1 MKKVLFMG
9 LFYFLIFGASQAQ
22 ERRTLTLDQAI
33 DLAKLNS
40 RSAKQA
46 ETRRTLGFWEYKVFQ
61 SQLKPQLLLRG
72 NFPNYTN
79 RAIPVTQPDGNVEFR
94 QVNQNNVDLALG
106 LQQVLPWTNTTIALE
121 TNLARFDDF
130 ESDISNYQGDPF
142 GITISQPIFAVNPF
156 RWDRQTAPLEYEQS
170 KREYVQDI
178 EDASRTAARLFFQLL
193 VEQKN
198 LEIALQNE
206 AANDTINKVEQGR
219 YNIGT
224 TTEDALLQTEADLLT
239 AQSDAQQARLDVQ
252 SRTLNLRNF
261 IGLTDDVELELIAPE
276 EVPGFLIDYDE
287 ALKYAKENR
296 SEYLEFQILK
306 LEAQRGV
313 AEARAQ
319 RFNAFV
325 SASFGY
331 NSAQSSDLGGVYEPD
346 NVAAGGTFR
355 LNFTMPILDGGRN
368 KARMNTA
375 LERQKLND
383 FTVEQNMINFEQEI
397 ANAVRN
403 FDQIRQQIEIAQ
415 KRQDIALKRFE
426 ITNGRYLAGKVG
438 ILDLT
443 NARTSKDSSI
453 RSYINALQQYWDA
466 YYELRALTLYDFQN
480 RQLLYNPLLE
490 YNPKQDKM
498 VDTSQGQ

>member
-1 MKKVLFMG
+1 MKKVFLTALLYLFA
-9 LFYFLIFGASQAQ
+9 LNLNAQ
-22 ERRTLTLDQAI
+22 GTRVLTLDEVI
-33 DLAKLNS
+33 ELAKKNS
-40 RSAKQA
+40 RSAKSA
-46 ETRRTLGFWEYKVFQ
+46 ETRRTLGYWEYRVFQ

-72 NFPNYTN
+72 TLPNYIN
-79 RAIPVTQPDGNVEFR
+79 RAIPVTQPDGNVQFR
-94 QVNQNNVDLALG
+94 QVNQNNVDMALG
-106 LQQVLPWTNTTIALE
+106 LQQVLPWTNTTISVE

-130 ESDISNYQGDPF
+130 EGDISNYQGDPF

-170 KREYVQDI
+170 KRRFVQDI

-206 AANDTINKVEQGR
+206 AANDTIYNVEKGR
-219 YNIGT
+219 FNIGS
-224 TTEDALLQTEADLLT
+224 TTEDELLQTEADLLT
-239 AQSDAQQARLDVQ
+239 AQAEAQQARLDVQ

-261 IGLTDDVELELIAPE
+261 IGLTDDVDLQLVVPQ
-276 EVPGFLIDYDE
+276 EVPDIFIEVED

-296 SEYLEFQILK
+296 AEFLNFQIDK
-306 LEAQRGV
+306 LNAERQV

-331 NSAQSSDLGGVYEPD
+331 NSAQSGEINGVYDPD
-346 NVAAGGTFR
+346 NLATGGTFR

-368 KARMNTA
+368 KARMNRA
-375 LERQKLND
+375 QELQKLTTFNI
-383 FTVEQNMINFEQEI
+383 EQNRINFEQEI
-397 ANAVRN
+397 TNAVRN
-403 FDQIRQQIEIAQ
+403 FDQIRQQIEIAE
-415 KRQDIALKRFE
+415 KRQEIALKRFE

-466 YYELRALTLYDFQN
+466 YYELRNLTLYDFEQN
-480 RQLLYNPLLE
+480 RLLYNPLLE
-490 YNPKQDKM
+490 YNPKQDMM
-498 VDTSQGQ
+498 VEKN

>member
-1 MKKVLFMG
+1 MKKVILLALVF
-9 LFYFLIFGASQAQ
+9 FVFTNAQSQ
-22 ERRTLTLDQAI
+22 ERRTLTLDQVI
-33 DLAKLNS
+33 ELAKANS
-40 RSAKQA
+40 RSAKLA

-72 NFPNYTN
+72 TFPNYVN
-79 RAIPVTQPDGNVEFR
+79 RSIPVTQPDGNVEFR
-94 QVNQNNVDLALG
+94 SVNQNNVDMALG
-106 LQQVLPWTNTTIALE
+106 FQQVLPWTNTTISVE

-156 RWDRQTAPLEYEQS
+156 KWDRQSAPLEYEQS
-170 KREYVQDI
+170 KRQYVQDI

-206 AANDTINKVEQGR
+206 AANDTINRVEQGR

-252 SRTLNLRNF
+252 TRTLNLRNF
-261 IGLTDDVELELIAPE
+261 IGLTDDVDIDLVVPEDAPDIFI
-276 EVPGFLIDYDE
+276 EVDD

-296 SEYLEFQILK
+296 AEYLDFQLDK
-306 LEAQRGV
+306 LNAERTV
-313 AEARAQ
+313 SEARAQ
-319 RFNAFV
+319 RFNAFI

-331 NSAQSSDLGGVYEPD
+331 NSAQANELGGVYDPD

-368 KARMNTA
+368 KARMNRA
-375 LERQKLND
+375 AELQKLTTFNI
-383 FTVEQNMINFEQEI
+383 EQDRINFEQEI
-397 ANAVRN
+397 ENAVRN
-403 FDQIRQQIEIAQ
+403 FDQIRQQIEIAA
-415 KRQDIALKRFE
+415 KRQEIALKRFE

-466 YYELRALTLYDFQN
+466 YYELRNLTLYDFQES
-480 RQLLYNPLLE
+480 RLLYNPLLE
-490 YNPKQDKM
+490 YDPKSDQMLEKN
-498 VDTSQGQ
+498 